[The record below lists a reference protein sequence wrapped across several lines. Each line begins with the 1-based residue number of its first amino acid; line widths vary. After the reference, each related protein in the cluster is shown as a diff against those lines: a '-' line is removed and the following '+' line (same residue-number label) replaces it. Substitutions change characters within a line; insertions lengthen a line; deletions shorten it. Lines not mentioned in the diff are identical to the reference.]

1 MVEPCRG
8 KITIDGINLSSI
20 GLDTLRQALSAI
32 PQETILFSGTM
43 RENLDP
49 EGKRS
54 DAELNDALRRCGAL
68 GESTEEAERFRK
80 FKLDAMVL
88 DEGSN
93 YS

>member
-1 MVEPCRG
+1 MVEPSQG
-8 KITIDGINLSSI
+8 KIIIDGIDLSKI

-49 EGKRS
+49 EGKRN

-68 GESTEEAERFRK
+68 GDSTRNEERFKK
-80 FKLDAMVL
+80 FNLDSMVL

>member
-1 MVEPCRG
+1 MVEPCQG
-8 KITIDGINLSSI
+8 KITIDGIDLATI
-20 GLDTLRQALSAI
+20 GLDTLRQGLSAI
-32 PQETILFSGTM
+32 PQETILFGGTM

-49 EGKRS
+49 EGKHS

-68 GESTEEAERFRK
+68 GESTKNDERFKK
-80 FKLDAMVL
+80 FKLDALVL

>member
-1 MVEPCRG
+1 MVEPCQG
-8 KITIDGINLSSI
+8 KITIDGIDLSTF

-54 DAELNDALRRCGAL
+54 DAELNDALRRCGVL
-68 GESTEEAERFRK
+68 GGSTENEERFKK